1 MTARLYVGRGSLIDT
16 VWDDLGN
23 SQADGWT
30 VLVNNAVPPEK
41 VAEYTARLDAA
52 LELLEG

>member
-1 MTARLYVGRGSLIDT
+1 VTAQLYVGRGSLIDT
-16 VWDDLGN
+16 IWEGLGN
-23 SQADGWT
+23 SQADGRT
-30 VLVNNAVPPEK
+30 VIANNAVPPDR